1 MLRKCIETDFD
12 AIYDIIN
19 DAAQAYRGVI
29 PSDLWHEPYMNR
41 EELRHEIDD
50 GVVFWGYEAGKQ
62 LLGIMGMQDKGEVI
76 LIRHA
81 YIRTRMR
88 RQAIGTLLL
97 RHLQAMTK
105 KRILIGTWASASWA
119 VSFYMRNGY
128 RLVTGGKKNRLLMK
142 YWSIPERQEEMSVV
156 LTNDKTDAQPAALS
170 DRKDP
175 KQ

>member
-12 AIYDIIN
+12 AIYDIVN

-41 EELRHEIDD
+41 EELRDEIDD

-81 YIRTRMR
+81 YVRTRMK
-88 RQAIGTLLL
+88 RQGIGTRLL
-97 RHLQAMTK
+97 RHLQTMTK
-105 KRILIGTWASASWA
+105 KPILIGTWASASWA
-119 VSFYMRNGY
+119 VSFYRRNGY
-128 RLVTGGKKNRLLMK
+128 CLVKEGEKNQLLMK
-142 YWSIPERQEEMSVV
+142 YWSIPERQVETSVV
-156 LTNDKTDAQPAALS
+156 LTNDRTDAQPAALS